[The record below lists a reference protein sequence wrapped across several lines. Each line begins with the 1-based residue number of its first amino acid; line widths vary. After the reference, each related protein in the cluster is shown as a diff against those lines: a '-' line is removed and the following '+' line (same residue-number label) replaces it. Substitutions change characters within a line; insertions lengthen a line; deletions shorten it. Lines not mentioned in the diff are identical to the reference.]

1 MEKQLDL
8 RRFIELQRL
17 LLLNSFASFTP
28 RTYDLISGLSTM
40 NLVDDAT
47 LHDPEKELEN
57 AMSLIKADRERYL
70 GNKQKVSDRVN
81 LRSTEREQRNATSLQ
96 LLEAID

>member
-17 LLLNSFASFTP
+17 LLLTSFASFTP
-28 RTYDLISGLSTM
+28 RTYDLINGLSTVI
-40 NLVDDAT
+40 LLDDDT
-47 LHDPEKELEN
+47 PHDPEKELEN
-57 AMSLIKADRERYL
+57 AMSLLKADRESYQ

-81 LRSTEREQRNATSLQ
+81 LRSTEREQRNTTSLQ